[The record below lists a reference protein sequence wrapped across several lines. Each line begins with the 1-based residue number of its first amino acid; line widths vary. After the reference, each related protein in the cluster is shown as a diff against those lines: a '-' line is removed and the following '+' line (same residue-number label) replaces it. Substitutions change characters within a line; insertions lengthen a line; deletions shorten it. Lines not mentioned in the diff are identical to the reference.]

1 MSSSEKPEVSTA
13 ELSDNSRDVEA
24 PNKAE
29 VIVDTVHTD
38 EAMKVLAAYTGEQT
52 WTDDEEKKIRRRI
65 DWKVLPILFLTYTL
79 QYYDKAMI
87 SQAALFG
94 LREDLGLTVG
104 NRYSWMASIFYLG
117 FIIGAYPCMV
127 LAQRYPVERVACG
140 TVTLWGL
147 CLILTT
153 VCVNYQGVYAQRF
166 FLGFLESGIS
176 PMFMLIVGSWYRKEE
191 QAMRMGV
198 WYCCTGYV
206 SIISPLIN
214 YGFGL
219 IGGGVSSWRYMYYFG
234 GAITMAW
241 GIALYWLL
249 PTDPVNAR
257 GFNERERYI
266 MVARLR
272 SNNSG
277 VRNTHFKGD
286 QVLELITDL
295 KFWLLFSV
303 SLLSMI
309 ANGPI
314 SAFIPVIIRG
324 FGFSSLNSLLLLCPA
339 GAWAG
344 TMMLLFSYLAFKLKN
359 ARTYLIFIAQL
370 GTVLACLLL
379 WKLPMGAKV
388 GLLFGTTLLPTL
400 GAGYAVL
407 MGLQVANTAGYTKR
421 SIASSGVF
429 IGYCIGNF
437 VGPLCF
443 EEKDAPRYAPG
454 FIIVLITALVA
465 AGLILVYRFLCV
477 WENHR
482 RDKAGTLEGFDHA
495 YEDDLTDRTNKQPPE
510 GSRSRCRDFHPLP
523 SKFECGKQTFAFD
536 DSSITRDIMT
546 EFPKR
551 KRADLV
557 CSACHAKKIKCDLQN
572 RSEGEKCS
580 GCYATGSDCQI
591 RPSKRKKS
599 SHSSTVQDPSQ
610 DTITVTSHDPEQEP
624 RQPLPL
630 VRPSTAT
637 ATVITATAAATA
649 SAPSGARTDPGIP
662 PPSSRINET
671 SPSHHTAELITGV
684 ATGRSNPS
692 DVDTGF
698 LHVFGPET
706 NADAEQQEL
715 EATLDYG
722 YGHADSRQQE
732 LQQIYADTYVE
743 FCYPWCPVLDVDR
756 ILEDT
761 ARSPLLAN
769 ALAVAGSH
777 IRPPLLPHDGPAAY
791 YKRAISLF
799 YNDEESDGITTLQAV
814 ALFYWWA
821 PRSISIAHRHSS
833 WWWTSVLIRHA
844 QQMNLHR
851 EPSPSQ
857 PLHQTLNLSLRRRIW
872 WTAFAR
878 ERLTALCQSKPC
890 IIDPSDC
897 NIAPPSLSD
906 FPSSPTLQRKAEIFI
921 HWVALCAIIGRV
933 AKALS
938 RPGAPFPAH
947 LRQELVDWV
956 SSLPP
961 HLQLPITR
969 PRTASFDRDVHQL
982 HLPYLTTIIVL
993 HLRRSAHDLPQ
1004 ALPPAILAASCI
1016 VRILRDI
1023 LSRGNARFLMAITCW
1038 YSGTAF
1044 TALLQATR
1052 ISKLAK
1058 DANDGLDV
1066 LTNAVEELQKMWGSA
1081 RVIRQGFDRLRI
1093 GHSGPEGRAGLDGLG
1108 MAARTGGGQNGV
1120 PLAAAGR
1127 SARPHANGNG
1137 VSLLD
1142 SGASE
1147 ERDFD
1152 WPLLFPFVTPE
1163 TNGIA
1168 RVLLQGDEPGMAT
1181 RFPSPE
1187 GLLFQDAFMVD
1198 YHGLLGPFETT
1209 DLFGFGDL
1217 PLGGM

>member
-1 MSSSEKPEVSTA
+1 MSSSEKPKVSTA

-24 PNKAE
+24 SSKAE
-29 VIVDTVHTD
+29 VVVDTVHTD

-153 VCVNYQGVYAQRF
+153 VCHNYQGVYAQRF

-219 IGGGVSSWRYMYYFG
+219 VGGGVSSWRYMYYFG

-249 PTDPVNAR
+249 PTDPINAR

-277 VRNTHFKGD
+277 VRNTHFKKD
-286 QVLELITDL
+286 QVLELILDL

-359 ARTYLIFIAQL
+359 ARTYLIFVAQL

-443 EEKDAPRYAPG
+443 HAEDAPRYAPG

-465 AGLILVYRFLCV
+465 AGLIIMYRFLCV
-477 WENHR
+477 WENKR
-482 RDKAGTLEGFDHA
+482 RDKAGTLEAFDHA
-495 YEDDLTDRTNKQPPE
+495 YEDDLTD
-510 GSRSRCRDFHPLP
+510 
-523 SKFECGKQTFAFD
+523 
-536 DSSITRDIMT
+536 IT
-546 EFPKR
+546 
-551 KRADLV
+551 
-557 CSACHAKKIKCDLQN
+557 N
-572 RSEGEKCS
+572 RSAGQKCS

-599 SHSSTVQDPSQ
+599 SHSSTVQDSIR
-610 DTITVTSHDPEQEP
+610 DTITAASHDAEQEP
-624 RQPLPL
+624 RQPSPL
-630 VRPSTAT
+630 VRPP
-637 ATVITATAAATA
+637 TAAATA
-649 SAPSGARTDPGIP
+649 VATATATGALTDPGITP
-662 PPSSRINET
+662 PASRINET
-671 SPSHHTAELITGV
+671 PLSHHAAELITGA

-698 LHVFGPET
+698 LQVFGPET
-706 NADAEQQEL
+706 NADAERQEL
-715 EATLDYG
+715 EATIDYG
-722 YGHADSRQQE
+722 YSHVDSRQQE
-732 LQQIYADTYVE
+732 LQQIYADTYVK
-743 FCYPWCPVLDVDR
+743 FCYAWCPVLDVDR
-756 ILEDT
+756 IAEDT

-777 IRPPLLPHDGPAAY
+777 IRPPLIPHDGPAAY

-851 EPSPSQ
+851 EPGPSQ
-857 PLHQTLNLSLRRRIW
+857 PLYQTLNLSLRRRIW

-938 RPGAPFPAH
+938 RPGAPFPTH
-947 LRQELVDWV
+947 LRQELVDWAAA
-956 SSLPP
+956 LPP

-1023 LSRGNARFLMAITCW
+1023 LSRGDARFLMAITCW

-1044 TALLQATR
+1044 TALMQASR
-1052 ISKLAK
+1052 IPKLAR

-1081 RVIRQGFDRLRI
+1081 RVIRQGFDRLRMAGRI
-1093 GHSGPEGRAGLDGLG
+1093 GAIHHRTSS
-1108 MAARTGGGQNGV
+1108 AAGGGNT
-1120 PLAAAGR
+1120 
-1127 SARPHANGNG
+1127 RPHTNASGM
-1137 VSLLD
+1137 SLLD
-1142 SGASE
+1142 AGGQE
-1147 ERDFD
+1147 EPDVARDFD
-1152 WPLLFPFVTPE
+1152 WTVLFPFVTPE
-1163 TNGIA
+1163 TGGIA
-1168 RVLLQGDEPGMAT
+1168 RVLLQGDESGMAT

-1198 YHGLLGPFETT
+1198 YHGLLAPFETT
-1209 DLFGFGDL
+1209 DLFRFGDV